1 MRDSLGSKPM
11 TQEPAKHAAAT
22 SEGDRRPG
30 VSEVLA
36 GIASRLADVAR
47 LLVSRRQ
54 RLNIQIDTPTGP
66 RPAALYFP
74 PATQARLGPGIL
86 ILHTAFGRTF
96 HEDATALRL
105 ANAGYV
111 TLVVSYTTRTTG
123 SVLQDPAQR
132 ATIEHTVGQAR
143 DRLAAEAG
151 VDARRL
157 GVIGFSLGGH
167 FALALAMA
175 GRVQAAVVYYG
186 VYQWPE
192 SAAQQLRVPV
202 LIHQG
207 DRDDRAFRDNATAFA
222 AAAPDKRCEV
232 IMYGGAGHQFDFFQP
247 RSSVT
252 REAWARTVAF
262 LAKALVERA

>member
-1 MRDSLGSKPM
+1 
-11 TQEPAKHAAAT
+11 
-22 SEGDRRPG
+22 
-30 VSEVLA
+30 VLA
-36 GIASRLADVAR
+36 GIASRLADVVR
-47 LLVSRRQ
+47 LLRSRRQ
-54 RLNIQIDTPTGP
+54 RVTIQLDTPTGP
-66 RPAALYFP
+66 RPGALYFP
-74 PATQARLGPGIL
+74 PANQARLGPGIL

-123 SVLQDPAQR
+123 SVLQDPARR
-132 ATIEHTVGQAR
+132 AAIEPTVQQAR
-143 DRLAAEAG
+143 DRLADEAG

-157 GVIGFSLGGH
+157 GVIGYSLGGH
-167 FALALAMA
+167 FALALALT

-186 VYQWPE
+186 VYRWPD

-207 DRDDRAFRDNATAFA
+207 DRDDRAFCDNASAFA

-232 IMYGGAGHQFDFFQP
+232 ITYGGAGHQFDFLQP

-262 LAKALVERA
+262 LAKALLERA